1 MSSIGPALPPHL
13 QKTRQ
18 QSPHQS
24 PSVKED
30 DIAGPSK
37 ATETEDEA
45 DNFGPALPPHLAA
58 KRKAAVAGPSL
69 PPRDRSTSP
78 KRNVGPTL
86 PPHLAAQRGY
96 ESESDDDD
104 VGPSIHMASK
114 GPSEGDGVREF
125 LEREAR
131 IAKEREASL
140 PVFASYHCLSTS
152 IAGSCETER
161 AETRGVDVGTAR
173 ECGLC

>member
-1 MSSIGPALPPHL
+1 MSSIGPSLPQHL

-18 QSPHQS
+18 QTSQDDGS
-24 PSVKED
+24 GKED
-30 DIAGPSK
+30 IAAGPSK
-37 ATETEDEA
+37 AAQEEDEA
-45 DNFGPALPPHLAA
+45 DDFGPALPPHLAA

-69 PPRDRSTSP
+69 PPRERSSSP
-78 KRNVGPTL
+78 RRNVGPTL

-96 ESESDDDD
+96 ESESDDD

-131 IAKEREASL
+131 IAKEREVS
-140 PVFASYHCLSTS
+140 
-152 IAGSCETER
+152 
-161 AETRGVDVGTAR
+161 
-173 ECGLC
+173 